1 DIKIHELREESFD
14 EKTKP
19 ELVKEKEAKK
29 IITDLEK
36 IKDKYIIALDETG
49 KQFSSL
55 ELATQIKSPAFQQF
69 NNLIFIIG
77 GPLGLDETVVK
88 QANLKL
94 SLSKMTFTHQMIRVF
109 LLEQIYRSM
118 MINTNR
124 TYHF

>member
-1 DIKIHELREESFD
+1 
-14 EKTKP
+14 KP

-29 IITDLEK
+29 IITELEK